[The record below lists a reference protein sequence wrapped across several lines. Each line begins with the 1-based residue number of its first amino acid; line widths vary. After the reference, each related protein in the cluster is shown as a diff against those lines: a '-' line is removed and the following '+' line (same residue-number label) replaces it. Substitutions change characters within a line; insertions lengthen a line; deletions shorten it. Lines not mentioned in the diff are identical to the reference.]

1 MLKQTWNNAAARSE
15 LERLIVPGLL
25 GFYDQVEVTD
35 VFMRSEDRKIV
46 SSIITVAVL
55 EETTNEDDGKFRFLN
70 KNPIQVGSIKGA
82 TFGIARYEKPIEALL
97 PAIYRLLQ
105 KNEWALSGK
114 PPLLFEPLSSAGC
127 QFVPPDTMSSI
138 PLNLVLKNNF
148 WNGSYVFEWAD
159 RKKAHLNELFE
170 RPQRLQD
177 LSEAV
182 QKYVPMHLA
191 GLSDRLGNLI
201 IQLPARILISGF
213 RQSQHHGDLVAD
225 VVWHPKATPRSLK
238 AICRFDFD
246 SSVEGFAAASFSQS
260 HAVLP
265 ARAERGTYVAT
276 IWDEANQVVLA
287 STDTSSFIESI
298 PIAMHIVDPEPRVL
312 AFNVEGQQRDIRVAV
327 INKHTTVVGRMPG
340 EDWNGGRTFKR
351 MYQSEVAKLKE
362 QRRFVHYNPR
372 QGDRSDEH
380 RRALEDIRLLI
391 NTYGEHGVWLWDPY
405 LTAFDIMET
414 LVYCPYINADLR
426 GMGSNKEALGTAGRV
441 SRPQRGPYV
450 ELWRSIVRIFR
461 EPPPTVPSRLLNL
474 VPV

>member
-46 SSIITVAVL
+46 SSIITVVVL
-55 EETTNEDDGKFRFLN
+55 EESTSGDDGKFRFLN

-82 TFGIARYEKPIEALL
+82 TFGIARYKKPIEALL
-97 PAIYRLLQ
+97 PAIDRLLQ

-127 QFVPPDTMSSI
+127 QFVPPDAMSSI

-170 RPQRLQD
+170 QPQRLQD
-177 LSEAV
+177 ISEAV

-225 VVWHPKATPRSLK
+225 VVWYRWLK
-238 AICRFDFD
+238 R
-246 SSVEGFAAASFSQS
+246 
-260 HAVLP
+260 
-265 ARAERGTYVAT
+265 
-276 IWDEANQVVLA
+276 VV
-287 STDTSSFIESI
+287 
-298 PIAMHIVDPEPRVL
+298 
-312 AFNVEGQQRDIRVAV
+312 
-327 INKHTTVVGRMPG
+327 
-340 EDWNGGRTFKR
+340 
-351 MYQSEVAKLKE
+351 
-362 QRRFVHYNPR
+362 
-372 QGDRSDEH
+372 
-380 RRALEDIRLLI
+380 
-391 NTYGEHGVWLWDPY
+391 
-405 LTAFDIMET
+405 
-414 LVYCPYINADLR
+414 
-426 GMGSNKEALGTAGRV
+426 
-441 SRPQRGPYV
+441 
-450 ELWRSIVRIFR
+450 
-461 EPPPTVPSRLLNL
+461 
-474 VPV
+474 